1 MRLSSLIIVSGLIVR
16 ASLIFFILYSKN
28 YEEYIPK
35 DAMLFYIE
43 SIAIAKGAGYF
54 EFSIGWRPYVNFFG
68 FFMHYAGS
76 SIIWMCSFSV
86 LAWLFSIILLNK
98 TLLLLEIE
106 RNYRLIAL
114 ILIAF
119 IPSNIAMTYI
129 PLRESLQLLG
139 LTIILFSLV
148 NFFVKKEVKYSVW
161 AGVGLLLA
169 GILHLGLLAS
179 IMAGTALSVYYR
191 SALKGRIFPVGQIVI
206 TLILFALALFVLSNI
221 LESRGQL
228 TETGLLGS
236 VESYQQGSTAGYAR
250 ATYKTDVRIGS
261 GFQVIQFA
269 SVGFIQ
275 YMLEPFPW
283 KISTAS
289 DIILS
294 LENMLR
300 AVLIFIA
307 IKAAVKGR
315 NVHRASAIYA
325 LLFYL
330 IIEFVWSLGTVNWG
344 TAARHHVVAFPF
356 LLVAACC
363 LYPNSR
369 SAKR

>member
-1 MRLSSLIIVSGLIVR
+1 MSGLIVR
-16 ASLIFFILYSKN
+16 ISLIFFILYSGN

-35 DAMLFYIE
+35 DAMMFFIE
-43 SIAIAKGAGYF
+43 STSIAKGARYF
-54 EFSIGWRPYVNFFG
+54 EFSIGWRSYVNFFG
-68 FFMHYAGS
+68 FFMQYAGS
-76 SIIWMCSFSV
+76 SIIWMCTSSV
-86 LAWLFSIILLNK
+86 LAWFISIILLNK
-98 TLLLLEIE
+98 TLLILEIE
-106 RNYRLIAL
+106 RKYRLL
-114 ILIAF
+114 SLMLIAF
-119 IPSNIAMTYI
+119 IPSNIAMTYV

-139 LTIILFSLV
+139 LMIILFSLV
-148 NFFVKKEVKYSVW
+148 KFYVQKETKYW
-161 AGVGLLLA
+161 IWIGFGVLLT

-179 IMAGTALSVYYR
+179 IMAGIALSVYYR
-191 SALKGRIFPVGQIVI
+191 SALQGRIFPVGQIVI
-206 TLILFALALFVLSNI
+206 TLILFAAALFILSNI

-228 TETGLLGS
+228 TETGLLGT
-236 VESYQQGSTAGYAR
+236 VESYQQGGAAGYAR
-250 ATYKTDVRIGS
+250 ATYKTDIRIGS

-289 DIILS
+289 DIILF

-307 IKAAVKGR
+307 IKAAVKGG

-363 LYPNSR
+363 LFPNSR